1 MSPSTDGPVRR
12 PPGRRRRRGRPK
24 LLLPHGL
31 GAEPGDGG
39 AGLPHEHG
47 QVRAAAMEELFCR
60 KKIKGEGNDSLRSC
74 RHAEIV
80 FFLRKGKQGTFW
92 KLKQNFNKE
101 EDKRQA
107 EKSKIKGNFNK
118 KEGFF

>member
-1 MSPSTDGPVRR
+1 MQRSNILRQTHAYVSPSTDGPVRR
-12 PPGRRRRRGRPK
+12 PPGRRRRRGRPQ

-47 QVRAAAMEELFCR
+47 QGRAAAMEELFCR

-74 RHAEIV
+74 RHAEI
-80 FFLRKGKQGTFW
+80 FFAEGKARYF
-92 KLKQNFNKE
+92 LE
-101 EDKRQA
+101 A
-107 EKSKIKGNFNK
+107 EAKF
-118 KEGFF
+118 